1 MGEKG
6 RSQVILETARLTK
19 HFGEVRAVDGVDM
32 QISQGE
38 VLSIVGPNGAGKTT
52 LLKVLSGGHPID
64 RGTMSFIGRDVSH
77 LGLIQRAH
85 MGIVYSFQIPAL
97 FENLNAL
104 DSVSLTLFTR
114 EHKTIVF
121 FPTTKR
127 FPGIRQEAQKI
138 LKMFNVPETTVTSE
152 LPHGQRKLLD
162 VAIAFALKPRLL
174 LLDEPTSGVSTEEKG
189 QVMDTIMPIIRQR
202 NTTAVIVEHDME
214 IVTRYSHR
222 ILVMDQG
229 KVLVQGSPQE
239 VMNNE
244 RVKEVL
250 LGHVPSV
257 RNEMAT
263 PCPGR

>member
-6 RSQVILETARLTK
+6 HEQVILETAGLTK
-19 HFGEVRAVDGVDM
+19 HFGWVRAVDGVDM

-52 LLKVLSGGHPID
+52 LLKLLSGGHPID

-77 LGLIQRAH
+77 LGLIQRAR

-97 FENLNAL
+97 FENLSAI
-104 DSVSLTLFTR
+104 DCVRTAMFTR

-121 FPTTKR
+121 FPTIER
-127 FPGIRQEAQKI
+127 FPRIREEAQEI
-138 LKMFNVPETTVTSE
+138 LKMFNVPETTVASE
-152 LPHGQRKLLD
+152 LPHGHRKLLD
-162 VAIAFALKPRLL
+162 VAIAFALKPQLL

-222 ILVMDQG
+222 IIVMDQG
-229 KVLVQGSPQE
+229 KVLAQGSPQE

-250 LGHVPSV
+250 LGHVPSA

-263 PCPGR
+263 PSPGR